1 MRIMLGASVLLAT
14 LLTATPAAD
23 FFRPGAHPTTKS
35 AQSASCMHECMVT
48 GRGEGQC
55 DAHCRSRDGG

>member
-23 FFRPGAHPTTKS
+23 YVRSAARPTMQS
-35 AQSASCMHECMVT
+35 AQSASCMRECMVT

-55 DAHCRSRDGG
+55 NAYCQSKDGG

>member
-14 LLTATPAAD
+14 LLIATPAAD
-23 FFRPGAHPTTKS
+23 FVRSGVRPAVRS
-35 AQSASCMHECMVT
+35 AQSASCMRECMVT

-55 DAHCRSRDGG
+55 NTYCRSRDGG